1 MGQRFLPDAPTS
13 RIVTRLHAL
22 LTAIDP
28 SWELDTQLDWLER
41 LSDWLHRRGWPRS
54 RRTSMNVLADHDPRT
69 MNLQL
74 LVNVLTNVQP
84 WRVAFSGLMR
94 AVLGQ
99 MQATQLF
106 SDVGLPQ
113 EPGFW
118 REAMTRFSDS
128 LLPPAAESDQAVGA
142 VGAHPADH

>member
-1 MGQRFLPDAPTS
+1 MGHRFLPDAPTS

-22 LTAIDP
+22 LSTINA
-28 SWELDTQLDWLER
+28 SWDLDAQLDWLEQ

-54 RRTSMNVLADHDPRT
+54 SRTSLNVLAEQDPRT
-69 MNLQL
+69 LNLQL
-74 LVNVLTNVQP
+74 LVTVLTNVQP

-113 EPGFW
+113 EPGF
-118 REAMTRFSDS
+118 
-128 LLPPAAESDQAVGA
+128 
-142 VGAHPADH
+142 